1 MSDIEYMNI
10 AYEQALIAY
19 NMNEVPVGAIIVYH
33 GQIIAKAYNQKD
45 SSNCVT
51 NHAEILAIEE
61 ASRFLKNWRLNE
73 CVMYVTL
80 EPCPMCASAIQ
91 QARIDTVYYG
101 ASAINKD
108 NLEIVDKI
116 FNSVNANQRVCL
128 KAPILREQCTKLLQD
143 FFSKIRK

>member
-1 MSDIEYMNI
+1 MSDIEYMNV

-33 GQIIAKAYNQKD
+33 DQIVAKAYNQKD

-73 CVMYVTL
+73 CIMYVTL

-91 QARIDTVYYG
+91 QARIDTLYYG

-116 FNSVNANQRVCL
+116 FNSVNANQENRY
-128 KAPILREQCTKLLQD
+128 
-143 FFSKIRK
+143 F